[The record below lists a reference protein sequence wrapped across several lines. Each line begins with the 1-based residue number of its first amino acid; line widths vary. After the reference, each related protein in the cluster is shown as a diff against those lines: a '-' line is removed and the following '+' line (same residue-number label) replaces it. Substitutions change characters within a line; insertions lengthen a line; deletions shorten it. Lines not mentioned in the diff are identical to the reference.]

1 VSRRDLL
8 TFLDWLATQPFD
20 AQVVDRGLSHGSL
33 LRTAEHVV
41 VRDHALL
48 FGELAGG
55 GWTVP
60 KAYRWIRY
68 EDPDPAARLADAGR
82 RLEREWL
89 AAQARQG
96 YDEVSRRAL
105 AHIGE
110 HLGEMVRRPVGL
122 ATRADA
128 RAERCP
134 KRPSCLP

>member
-1 VSRRDLL
+1 VTVSRRDLL
-8 TFLDWLATQPFD
+8 SFLDWLASQPFD

-89 AAQARQG
+89 AARARPAYQQ
-96 YDEVSRRAL
+96 VSTRATE
-105 AHIGE
+105 HIVE
-110 HLGEMVRRPVGL
+110 HLAEMVEAARRLGYP
-122 ATRADA
+122 D
-128 RAERCP
+128 
-134 KRPSCLP
+134 